1 MLSPEEIRVA
11 SEALSSD
18 ATVWDG
24 VSATLSTA
32 ASATGSMRS
41 SDAAFCW
48 KGDDLYAQYT
58 EIVDA
63 VSTYLADGS
72 SAAAD
77 GAQVL
82 REVRD
87 LFIAREDETVSTING
102 AWDVQL

>member
-11 SEALSSD
+11 SEALGSD
-18 ATVWDG
+18 ATVWDD
-24 VSATLSTA
+24 VSTRISTA
-32 ASATGSMRS
+32 STASTSMHS

-48 KGDDLYAQYT
+48 KGDELYAQYG
-58 EIVDA
+58 EILSA
-63 VSTYLADGS
+63 VTSYLSAGA

-102 AWDVQL
+102 MWEVRL

>member
-11 SEALSSD
+11 AEALGSD
-18 ATVWDG
+18 AIVWDD
-24 VSATLSTA
+24 VSSRVSTASA
-32 ASATGSMRS
+32 ASASMHS

-48 KGDDLYAQYT
+48 KGDDLYAQYGD
-58 EIVDA
+58 ILAA
-63 VSTYLADGS
+63 VTSYLSEGA

-87 LFIAREDETVSTING
+87 LFAAREDETVSTING
-102 AWDVQL
+102 MWEVQL